1 MTDVVVPESVEAID
15 YDAFRG
21 WEYDEEKGEL
31 ENYSSPVTVHCKKG
45 SAAERYCQQYQI
57 RCVTE

>member
-1 MTDVVVPESVEAID
+1 MEAID
-15 YDAFRG
+15 DSAFRG
-21 WEYDEEKGEL
+21 WEYGEEKGEM
-31 ENYSSPVTVHCKKG
+31 ENYRSPVTVHCRKG